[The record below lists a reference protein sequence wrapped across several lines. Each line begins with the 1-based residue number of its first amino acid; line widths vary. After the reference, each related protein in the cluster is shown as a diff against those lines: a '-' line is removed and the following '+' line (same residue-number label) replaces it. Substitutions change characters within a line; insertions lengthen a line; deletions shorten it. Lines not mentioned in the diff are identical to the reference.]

1 MSDDIYN
8 FLIYKNYSLDLLNY
22 TIYFFIFSV
31 IFGNLSICLTKLY
44 SSSLLSMFTSMIDD
58 IISEIT
64 TTDPDIYNPYK
75 IEERNK
81 KVKEVFGRYLKNN
94 FKELDENEEHINN
107 LINRGTTNK
116 VVFDLIINKKSNEED
131 YYLVYYKFKKEFI
144 EKFLKYLYG
153 VFHGNNYVYI
163 FFMYTIVRFQLL
175 CIKVAEQ
182 YLHLLYLLTT
192 ILSERILLLIFAVP
206 YILTWFM
213 SIIGSIISIVF
224 FLYFTFYFFIK
235 NFYMIFMPLWNYF
248 NDGINKAT
256 EKYNTEKEN
265 LSKLKPWVPFI
276 FTFGSFMS
284 WIGKAF
290 LLLILFIPALIT
302 IIIVWFMLMSIFVF
316 AFSFLGVLLYG
327 LFRVCIW
334 GVQGFFVESC
344 NADNNCKDKI
354 DYFNGNEPFDL
365 SESMI
370 LTFLKY
376 TLTYYLLYIIL
387 IIFPITHKTFG
398 INIIIPFLIF
408 GSICYYFIHSFTHEL
423 KKNLSLNP
431 DDYGF
436 GPSPSDGESGI
447 STDGSSSPGG
457 IRRGKGLR
465 VSFDDSDDSAAASG
479 VSGASGSSGSSS
491 SGRGSGN
498 AGKKVN
504 PKKVEQWLND
514 NPSYAQIIYSW
525 LFNNDKKKV

>member
-1 MSDDIYN
+1 
-8 FLIYKNYSLDLLNY
+8 
-22 TIYFFIFSV
+22 
-31 IFGNLSICLTKLY
+31 
-44 SSSLLSMFTSMIDD
+44 
-58 IISEIT
+58 
-64 TTDPDIYNPYK
+64 
-75 IEERNK
+75 
-81 KVKEVFGRYLKNN
+81 
-94 FKELDENEEHINN
+94 
-107 LINRGTTNK
+107 
-116 VVFDLIINKKSNEED
+116 
-131 YYLVYYKFKKEFI
+131 
-144 EKFLKYLYG
+144 
-153 VFHGNNYVYI
+153 
-163 FFMYTIVRFQLL
+163 
-175 CIKVAEQ
+175 
-182 YLHLLYLLTT
+182 
-192 ILSERILLLIFAVP
+192 
-206 YILTWFM
+206 
-213 SIIGSIISIVF
+213 
-224 FLYFTFYFFIK
+224 
-235 NFYMIFMPLWNYF
+235 MPLWNYF

-265 LSKLKPWVPFI
+265 LSKLKPWFPFI

-290 LLLILFIPALIT
+290 LLLILFIPALII

-334 GVQGFFVESC
+334 AVQGFFVESC
-344 NADNNCKDKI
+344 NADDNCKDKI

-436 GPSPSDGESGI
+436 GSSPSEGDSG
-447 STDGSSSPGG
+447 TDGSSGTGG

-465 VSFDDSDDSAAASG
+465 VSFDDSDDSGITASG
-479 VSGASGSSGSSS
+479 SGRSASGSGDSGITASSSASGSGSSVASGIGSSGASGSGK
-491 SGRGSGN
+491 